1 MRLVDRAKNILL
13 TPSTEWAA
21 IDAETTSIKDL
32 YVGYAVILAAIP
44 PIAGIIGFGLIGL
57 HIPFS
62 TVTWRWPLD
71 TAIEHAIV
79 QYVLSLGSVFVLALI
94 IDNLAPTFGG
104 QKNQLQALKV
114 AIYASTASW
123 VAGIFVIIPALTVL
137 SLLGLYTLYLLYAG
151 LPVLMKSPK
160 DKAMGYT
167 VVTII
172 CAIVL
177 FVVVGA
183 IANAVISAPR
193 YLT

>member
-13 TPSTEWAA
+13 TPATEWAA

-32 YVGYAVILAAIP
+32 YVGYACVLAAIP
-44 PIAGIIGFGLIGL
+44 AVASIIGFGLIGL
-57 HIPFS
+57 HIPLS

-79 QYVLSLGSVFVLALI
+79 QYILGLGGVYVLALI

-114 AIYASTASW
+114 AIYSSTASW
-123 VAGIFVIIPALTVL
+123 IAGVFVIIPALAIL
-137 SLLGLYTLYLLYAG
+137 GLLGLYSLYLLYAG

-160 DKAMGYT
+160 EKAMGYT

-177 FVVVGA
+177 FVVVGTV
-183 IANAVISAPR
+183 ANMIISAPR
-193 YLT
+193 YMS